1 MVLIA
6 CVIYIIKQEYNKMDG
21 EKTEIKTIN
30 VKERRASWPE
40 DTANPERLK
49 RPDTTNIQSRTTRD
63 VYTTLMQ
70 KGDVWSPHLTH
81 RLIEKDEEIRRRK
94 SEKTTKDVEEEVS
107 RQIETPSEE

>member
-6 CVIYIIKQEYNKMDG
+6 CVIYIIKQEYNKMDS
-21 EKTEIKTIN
+21 ESSVIETIN

-40 DTANPERLK
+40 DPSDPGRRKMPDTANVPSMNK
-49 RPDTTNIQSRTTRD
+49 RD
-63 VYTTLMQ
+63 VYTTFMQ

-81 RLIEKDEEIRRRK
+81 RLIQKDEEKGGCK
-94 SEKTTKDVEEEVS
+94 SDMTTKAEEKEVS